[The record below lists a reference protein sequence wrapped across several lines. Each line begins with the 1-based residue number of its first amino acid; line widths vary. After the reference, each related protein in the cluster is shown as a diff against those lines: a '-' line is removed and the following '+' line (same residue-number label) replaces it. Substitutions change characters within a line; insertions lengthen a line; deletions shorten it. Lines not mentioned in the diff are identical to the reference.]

1 MASRYGDLNI
11 NFLNV
16 LNNKDVTQ
24 LNNNIFKSAL
34 TVEGGG
40 VIKKGLKIGYQEN
53 MVSGLLIYDNENFF
67 GYSDKYGL
75 TPLSKHNDYTQL
87 EIDNYGLD
95 ASDHRYLRFI
105 AENYRGGPVGVET
118 ISSAISEEKDTVE
131 DSIEPYLIQQGFI
144 EKTPRGR
151 VITEKTWNIFKN
163 L

>member
-1 MASRYGDLNI
+1 LLKRVRDFAI
-11 NFLNV
+11 NANQIMI
-16 LNNKDVTQ
+16 TQ
-24 LNNNIFKSAL
+24 KIADYAL
-34 TVEGGG
+34 
-40 VIKKGLKIGYQEN
+40 
-53 MVSGLLIYDNENFF
+53 
-67 GYSDKYGL
+67 
-75 TPLSKHNDYTQL
+75 TQL

-105 AENYRGGPVGVET
+105 AENYRGGPVGIET
-118 ISSAISEEKDTVE
+118 IASAISEEKDTVE